1 MCCFFFIMKE
11 ARKSLQ
17 RQGMMYGHQSRGHF
31 LPRSNNTGSF
41 LALPAEAT
49 TRVLPVGLALSPR
62 VFTRCLAAALV
73 SLVSGLE
80 DFLEPGR
87 LAAVWASP
95 GPGDPRDSA
104 SPAGRGST
112 WTQGKWAAWW
122 RLCSL
127 VRRLSPYA
135 YPSGW
140 GAIESCCWK
149 WKRSLIIWMAPLHDQ
164 PSDNVYTRTVEPLGR
179 LPLLSCHQTNSF
191 LCQQFE
197 PCIYSLCRVTAWQK
211 KKKNRKYLLC

>member
-1 MCCFFFIMKE
+1 MSCLVT
-11 ARKSLQ
+11 SLFP
-17 RQGMMYGHQSRGHF
+17 RQE
-31 LPRSNNTGSF
+31 TV
-41 LALPAEAT
+41 T
-49 TRVLPVGLALSPR
+49 T
-62 VFTRCLAAALV
+62 
-73 SLVSGLE
+73 
-80 DFLEPGR
+80 
-87 LAAVWASP
+87 
-95 GPGDPRDSA
+95 
-104 SPAGRGST
+104 
-112 WTQGKWAAWW
+112 
-122 RLCSL
+122 
-127 VRRLSPYA
+127 YA

-211 KKKNRKYLLC
+211 KKKIENIYCANLLVLHPSLLLYLCLGQSDSKKRCITGFSFCCVWLKYQHLKIIND